1 MSKPLRQKVILE
13 LLDRSSVSSQ
23 EDLQRALGKRGLK
36 VGQATL
42 SRDIHEL
49 GLVKTGSGYVLPGAA
64 VSEPALPPVSRL
76 VWEFVVEVKAAQNL
90 LVIKT
95 TVGSAQPVAAAL
107 DGQDWE
113 EAIGTIAGD
122 DTILMVCS
130 DTRGANR
137 LAGRI
142 QEMLAQGHPIMTAKL
157 KTAILGATGYSGF
170 ELARILLRH
179 PGVET
184 PVLLQRSG
192 DSASTANL
200 AEMYPAISGNGGY
213 PL

>member
-1 MSKPLRQKVILE
+1 M
-13 LLDRSSVSSQ
+13 
-23 EDLQRALGKRGLK
+23 
-36 VGQATL
+36 
-42 SRDIHEL
+42 
-49 GLVKTGSGYVLPGAA
+49 LPGEA

-76 VWEFVVEVKAAQNL
+76 VREFGLEVKAAQNL

-122 DTILMVCS
+122 DTILMVCVDNKAGEAAGYADS
-130 DTRGANR
+130 GDAR
-137 LAGRI
+137 LMA
-142 QEMLAQGHPIMTAKL
+142 AKL

-184 PVLLQRSG
+184 PVFLQRSG
-192 DSASTANL
+192 ETAKETNL

-213 PL
+213 PLQAWSWDELKRSGIELLFLATPHEVSRALGSRSHRERYRE